1 MSDGKVDVIQT
12 VPMPAFAADRLAELF
27 TVHHPWQADDA
38 DRFYGDVRD
47 KVRGVATSGPGP
59 LDRAFMD
66 KLPKL
71 EIIANFAVGVDA
83 VDLDAAREKKIIVT
97 NTPDVLTDCVADFA
111 MGMVIAVMRRVAE
124 GDRYVRA
131 GRWATKGDLTLATS
145 LRGKTLGIIG
155 LGRIGK
161 AVARRAEAFGMT
173 IAYHGRNPQAD
184 VDYAYHAA
192 PAALAAASDCLAL
205 TCPGG
210 PGTYHL
216 VDAAVL
222 RALGPKSFL
231 VNAAR
236 GSVVH
241 EAALIEDLSAA
252 VRYARNDVQ
261 RINAEFDRAMMMGDW
276 EGLAGRIDD
285 VVSQS
290 VCAVPVWFDVVALP
304 YGNAESSAP
313 ALSAT
318 CRRAAPPKR
327 AAGIAHSRPASS
339 Q

>member
-27 TVHHPWQADDA
+27 TVHHLWQADDA
-38 DRFYGDVRD
+38 DRFFGDVRD
-47 KVRGVATSGPGP
+47 RVRGVAASGPGP

-124 GDRYVRA
+124 GDRYVRS

-145 LRGKTLGIIG
+145 LGGKTLGIIG

-161 AVARRAEAFGMT
+161 VLAKRAEAFGMT

-184 VDYAYHAA
+184 VDYAYHAE
-192 PAALAAASDCLAL
+192 PAALAAVSDCLAL

-210 PGTYHL
+210 AGTYRL
-216 VDAAVL
+216 VNAEVL
-222 RALGPKSFL
+222 QALGPKSFL

-236 GSVVH
+236 GSVVD
-241 EAALIEDLSAA
+241 EAALIQALTDGVIAGAA
-252 VRYARNDVQ
+252 VDVFE
-261 RINAEFDRAMMMGDW
+261 NEPHVPEALFAMENVVVQPHQASATYETRKAMGD
-276 EGLAGRIDD
+276 LMIDN
-285 VVSQS
+285 
-290 VCAVPVWFDVVALP
+290 L
-304 YGNAESSAP
+304 
-313 ALSAT
+313 
-318 CRRAAPPKR
+318 
-327 AAGIAHSRPASS
+327 IAHFAGDPPLTPVV
-339 Q
+339 

>member
-241 EAALIEDLSAA
+241 EAALIEALTDGVIAGAA
-252 VRYARNDVQ
+252 LDV
-261 RINAEFDRAMMMGDW
+261 FDREPLPEDSPLW
-276 EGLAGRIDD
+276 ELDNVILTPHISGGNENYNEVATSIFCDNLRRYLAGEELHNIIDPD
-285 VVSQS
+285 RG
-290 VCAVPVWFDVVALP
+290 
-304 YGNAESSAP
+304 Y
-313 ALSAT
+313 
-318 CRRAAPPKR
+318 
-327 AAGIAHSRPASS
+327 
-339 Q
+339 

>member
-241 EAALIEDLSAA
+241 EAALIEALTDGVIAGAALDVFADEPHVPEALFDLDNVVLQPHQASATYETRKA
-252 VRYARNDVQ
+252 
-261 RINAEFDRAMMMGDW
+261 MGD
-276 EGLAGRIDD
+276 LMIDNLVAHFAGDPPLTP
-285 VVSQS
+285 VV
-290 VCAVPVWFDVVALP
+290 
-304 YGNAESSAP
+304 
-313 ALSAT
+313 
-318 CRRAAPPKR
+318 
-327 AAGIAHSRPASS
+327 
-339 Q
+339 